1 MNSSDQAYRPML
13 KVLGLKVKRDFS
25 GKKQSL
31 ENPDFLLPLI
41 TNHAEY
47 IQGKFS
53 RWTKTER
60 SVYKTYFNELIKGA
74 PGLGNTLVDKTK
86 DFEQRVLKSRAMMDE
101 INMQKL
107 TIELIENG
115 FIDEDYFYG
124 KKLAKIDSRIIKK
137 S

>member
-1 MNSSDQAYRPML
+1 ML

-25 GKKQSL
+25 GKRQTL
-31 ENPDFLLPLI
+31 ENPDFLLSLI
-41 TNHAEY
+41 THHAEN
-47 IQGKFS
+47 IRSRFS

-60 SVYKTYFNELIKGA
+60 SVYKTYFNELFKGV

-86 DFEQRVLKSRAMMDE
+86 DFEEKVLKSRVMMDE
-101 INMQKL
+101 ENMHKL
-107 TIELIENG
+107 TIELIDNG

-124 KKLAKIDSRIIKK
+124 KKLAKIDSRIIRK